1 MPRLRVLSMR
11 NNHLRT
17 IKERTFRNL
26 RGNIA
31 ILDVDG
37 KCNSPASSP
46 VHLLHF
52 PLGNPIDCNCEMQW
66 LSVWLQETNF
76 PYPGPKCQDGRLL
89 RAARMERSLCVGL
102 ELFNEADDNKKNLP
116 RDANHLPLLNE
127 HGDVFQRDL
136 PEDFNDECEAAIG
149 DRPMVG
155 DSEYFYDQYVDSTD
169 VPDASNAL
177 VSSSQRPRPATA
189 SSSTFSSTNGNVDLN
204 NTLLHTKYFNR
215 RPQPPPGAGSPFTFF
230 GYPIPSLSLGR
241 FFGFGERGRKERKD
255 QEDSVMP
262 ATHRMAHI
270 QLPSGRGKT
279 RMYQPNSAEFEK
291 YLREQQKQQ
300 QQQQNARNRI
310 VDTDGSSS
318 SNSGEEAMSNEN
330 GAASTVGIFRTTFR
344 EPASIER
351 GGFRP
356 IVPAHVG
363 GFMPV
368 HDPQQRRG
376 LVEPVNV
383 TISNTSK
390 PHMERHFVPIA
401 LPPAK
406 TTTSGAESSETATY
420 YVTEETPDVTT
431 QTPPMQRSTRPMT
444 STQRTTTTTTTTTSP
459 STSTSTTS
467 RTTTAGTTTAGTTSS
482 EQQPV
487 DSQYDDEEDLE
498 AQSVTLLRPPQLL
511 QTTTAETIL
520 LIPPPEEHEAQ
531 IKSHSWLRS
540 TTTETVPQSAAA
552 APIRGTLRTPGGRST
567 ITKVYTPHQQQQQ
580 QLSQPTAEEYQRTT
594 PSGQPLVDNERFLSE
609 QQVIPARQA
618 QKRTDTVD
626 TAERKD
632 GMDWYYESFKK
643 KREFTE
649 RGAAVR
655 TAGVNKDVLPHSH
668 SSSSAS
674 WRRQPNKREVFPL
687 LILLLLFRC

>member
-1 MPRLRVLSMR
+1 
-11 NNHLRT
+11 
-17 IKERTFRNL
+17 
-26 RGNIA
+26 
-31 ILDVDG
+31 
-37 KCNSPASSP
+37 
-46 VHLLHF
+46 
-52 PLGNPIDCNCEMQW
+52 MQW

-89 RAARMERSLCVGL
+89 RAARMERSLCIGL
-102 ELFNEADDNKKNLP
+102 ELFNGGDGDGDGGNNNRKNLP
-116 RDANHLPLLNE
+116 SDGNHLPLLNE

-136 PEDFNDECEAAIG
+136 PEDFNDECEVNG

-177 VSSSQRPRPATA
+177 VSSSQRPRPAT
-189 SSSTFSSTNGNVDLN
+189 SSTSTFSSTSGNIDLN

-255 QEDSVMP
+255 QDDSLMP

-270 QLPSGRGKT
+270 QLPSGHGKT

-291 YLREQQKQQ
+291 YLREQQQQQKQQTQQQ
-300 QQQQNARNRI
+300 QQQQNARNRF
-310 VDTDGSSS
+310 VDTDASS
-318 SNSGEEAMSNEN
+318 SNSGEEAVSNEN

-383 TISNTSK
+383 STTTSSTSK

-406 TTTSGAESSETATY
+406 ATSSAESSETATY
-420 YVTEETPDVTT
+420 YVTEETPDITT
-431 QTPPMQRSTRPMT
+431 QTPTMQRSTRPMT
-444 STQRTTTTTTTTTSP
+444 STQRTTITTSTTK
-459 STSTSTTS
+459 STTPSTTS
-467 RTTTAGTTTAGTTSS
+467 RTTTTSTAGTTSS
-482 EQQPV
+482 GSSEQQTE
-487 DSQYDDEEDLE
+487 DSQYDDEDLE

-540 TTTETVPQSAAA
+540 TTTETAPPSAAA
-552 APIRGTLRTPGGRST
+552 ATRGSLRTPGGRST

-580 QLSQPTAEEYQRTT
+580 LSQPTAEEYQRTT
-594 PSGQPLVDNERFLSE
+594 PNGQPVDSESFASE
-609 QQVIPARQA
+609 QQLIARQA

-626 TAERKD
+626 TPERKD
-632 GMDWYYESFKK
+632 GMEWYYESFKK

-655 TAGVNKDVLPHSH
+655 TAAVNKDVLPHSH
-668 SSSSAS
+668 SSAFS
-674 WRRQPNKREVFPL
+674 WRNQPDKGEICSL
-687 LILLLLFRC
+687 LILLLLSRS

>member
-1 MPRLRVLSMR
+1 
-11 NNHLRT
+11 
-17 IKERTFRNL
+17 
-26 RGNIA
+26 
-31 ILDVDG
+31 
-37 KCNSPASSP
+37 
-46 VHLLHF
+46 
-52 PLGNPIDCNCEMQW
+52 MQW

-102 ELFNEADDNKKNLP
+102 ELFNDADDNKKNLP
-116 RDANHLPLLNE
+116 RDPNHLPLLND

-149 DRPMVG
+149 DRPMVA

-177 VSSSQRPRPATA
+177 VSSSQRPRPSAAT
-189 SSSTFSSTNGNVDLN
+189 SSTFSSTNGNVDLN

-255 QEDSVMP
+255 QEDSLMP

-291 YLREQQKQQ
+291 YLREQEQQQKQQKQQ
-300 QQQQNARNRI
+300 QHARNRF
-310 VDTDGSSS
+310 VDTDGSS

-383 TISNTSK
+383 TTSSTSK
-390 PHMERHFVPIA
+390 PNVERNFVPIA

-406 TTTSGAESSETATY
+406 TTSSAESSETATY
-420 YVTEETPDVTT
+420 YVTEETADVTT

-444 STQRTTTTTTTTTSP
+444 TTQRTTTITSTTTRPSTTTI
-459 STSTSTTS
+459 TTS
-467 RTTTAGTTTAGTTSS
+467 RTTTAGTTTTTSGSASS

-540 TTTETVPQSAAA
+540 TTTETAPPSAAA

-594 PSGQPLVDNERFLSE
+594 PSGQPLVDTERFLSE
-609 QQVIPARQA
+609 QQVVPARQA

-643 KREFTE
+643 KREFTD

-655 TAGVNKDVLPHSH
+655 TAGVNKDVLSHSH

-674 WRRQPNKREVFPL
+674 WRSQPNKREVFPL
-687 LILLLLFRC
+687 LILLLLFRY